1 VKQKG
6 IVSGLTLLFL
16 FFYSSIA
23 ASSIEREYHSSEEM
37 DSYLIELALAHT
49 DFLQVKSVAKS
60 LEGRAVWMIEVGRGK
75 EADRATRPAML
86 VVAGVEGDHLV
97 GTELVLAFL
106 EHLTSP
112 DGPDATIDTLLESAT
127 IYLFPRLN
135 PDGAERYFMS
145 PKMEQRSNIKPT
157 DDDHD
162 GMIDEDGPDDLN
174 ADAFITWVRIEDS
187 EGKYVQD
194 EKDARIMREA
204 KREKGEHGTWR
215 YLVEGNDNDADEK
228 FNEDGTGGVNFNMN
242 FPFSYK
248 FFDPASGIHQVCE
261 PETRAL
267 ADFVVAH
274 PNIGIIFTFSM
285 ADNLLKAPEAA
296 KEESGE
302 EGDRRQRKPVTKVN
316 AKDLPYFKQL
326 GKEYREA
333 LGLPKELTGAKVD
346 GSFADWMYFHRGR
359 MSLAARGWSPE
370 MQLALEKE
378 KKKEQENK
386 EASEEKEGQD
396 QKEGDETGEKEPT
409 EKKEPDDDKNEE
421 DKEAKS
427 EREFLKWLE
436 ENYPEGFVEWTAIEH
451 PDFEGQKAEVGGFA
465 PYIQTNPPPSLLEEL
480 GKKHAVFLTEL
491 AGELPRVAFRKV
503 EATHVGGG
511 VFELEVEIE
520 NNGYLPTVL
529 AHGLVTREV
538 VPTRVEL
545 DVPAEQILAGE
556 KIARVEPIDGSGGVQ
571 KVRWIVRGTRKRQV
585 TVRVVSALGGIIEQ
599 AVILKN

>member
-1 VKQKG
+1 MG
-6 IVSGLTLLFL
+6 
-16 FFYSSIA
+16 
-23 ASSIEREYHSSEEM
+23 
-37 DSYLIELALAHT
+37 SYLVELVRANPDL
-49 DFLQVKSVAKS
+49 LQVKSVAKS
-60 LEGRAVWMIEVGRGK
+60 IEGRDVWMIEVGRGK
-75 EADRATRPAML
+75 EADRAARPAML

-97 GTELVLAFL
+97 GTELVLTFL
-106 EHLTSP
+106 DHLTSS
-112 DGPDATIDTLLESAT
+112 DGPDGTVNKLLDSVA

-135 PDGAERYFMS
+135 PDGAERYFMH
-145 PKMEQRSNIKPT
+145 PRAEQSSNIKPT

-162 GMIDEDGPDDLN
+162 GMMDEDGPDDLN
-174 ADAFITWVRIEDS
+174 DDGFITWVRVEES

-194 EKDARIMREA
+194 EKDPRIMREA
-204 KREKGEHGTWR
+204 KREKGERGTWR
-215 YLVEGNDNDADEK
+215 YFIEGKDNDADKK

-242 FPFSYK
+242 FPFNYK
-248 FFDPASGIHQVCE
+248 FFDPASGIHQVSE

-285 ADNLLKAPEAA
+285 SDNLLKTPEAA

-302 EGDRRQRKPVTKVN
+302 GGGSRQRQPVTKVN

-333 LGLPKELTGAKVD
+333 LGLSKELTGAKVD

-359 MSLAARGWSPE
+359 MLLAARGWTPE

-378 KKKEQENK
+378 KKKEEEKK
-386 EASEEKEGQD
+386 EASEGKEEEE
-396 QKEGDETGEKEPT
+396 QKEENEAQDEEPT
-409 EKKEPDDDKNEE
+409 EEKEREDDEKEE
-421 DKEAKS
+421 DEGAKLQ
-427 EREFLKWLE
+427 REFLKWLE
-436 ENYPEGFVEWTAIEH
+436 EDYPEGFVAWTAIEH

-465 PYIQTNPPPSLLEEL
+465 PYVQTNPPSSLLDEL
-480 GKKHAVFLTEL
+480 GKKHATFLTEL
-491 AGELPRVAFRKV
+491 AGKLPRVAFRKV
-503 EATHVGGG
+503 EATNLGGG
-511 VFELEVEIE
+511 VFELEIEIE

-545 DVPAEQILAGE
+545 DVPAEQILAGD
-556 KIARVEPIDGSGGVQ
+556 KIARVEPIAGSGGVQ
-571 KVRWIVRGTRKRQV
+571 KMRWIVRGARKRQV

-599 AVILKN
+599 TVILKD